1 MEASLLALEDRGKGR
16 RSCGLTRTA
25 IIVAACPALLAG
37 GGCWSKEPTCL
48 RALCKQSTLYFNFLF
63 TLFIFDQSK
72 EEVRIALL
80 PLRESRAITLRP

>member
-16 RSCGLTRTA
+16 RSCGLTRSCLSRIA
-25 IIVAACPALLAG
+25 GG